1 MNRRKLLG
9 DLGERLAAE
18 YLEGQGYLIRERNY
32 RCPIGEIDL
41 VATESDCLVFVEVR
55 TRRGKRFGS
64 PEESVTLAKQQ
75 RLIDL
80 AQNYLVEREERPP
93 RWRIDLVAVEFS
105 SKGTL
110 ERVELVRNAVVG

>member
-9 DLGERLAAE
+9 DLGERLAAQ
-18 YLEGQGYLIRERNY
+18 YLEKEGYLIRERNY

-41 VATESDCLVFVEVR
+41 VATEGDCLVFVEVR

-64 PEESVTLAKQQ
+64 PEESMTLTKQQ
-75 RLIDL
+75 RLVDL
-80 AQNYLVEREERPP
+80 AQSYLVERGEEPP
-93 RWRIDLVAVEFS
+93 GWRIDLVAVEFS
-105 SKGTL
+105 PRGVL